1 MTSNLRSNSDIW
13 GQMRSRVK
21 TDPKKKISIIKN
33 PYKHVLMLSLVM
45 ISNLFTTRVY
55 LTSKDSANC
64 YQIALIY
71 ENSSNKKTD
80 TTGLFLIFS
89 ICKYVIF
96 IMIGCFCE
104 KYLPF
109 KGLLIFVR
117 GYSVRARLRYQN
129 RELFKLHG
137 NEQIYR

>member
-1 MTSNLRSNSDIW
+1 
-13 GQMRSRVK
+13 
-21 TDPKKKISIIKN
+21 
-33 PYKHVLMLSLVM
+33 MLSLVM

-129 RELFKLHG
+129 RELFKLDE
-137 NEQIYR
+137 NYVFAY

>member
-1 MTSNLRSNSDIW
+1 
-13 GQMRSRVK
+13 MRTYVYVQG
-21 TDPKKKISIIKN
+21 PKE
-33 PYKHVLMLSLVM
+33 
-45 ISNLFTTRVY
+45 
-55 LTSKDSANC
+55 SANC
-64 YQIALIY
+64 YQLALICGN
-71 ENSSNKKTD
+71 NSNQKTN
-80 TTGLFLIFS
+80 TTGLFLAFS